1 LKTTKTAL
9 ENAKTQLGEVVKI
22 LNLPPHVHALL
33 EEPMR
38 QLTVKFPV
46 RMDDG
51 STRVFEGYRFQ
62 HNWAT
67 GATRGG
73 TRFHKDET
81 VDDVKALSM
90 WMTVKNAVN
99 DIPNGG
105 AKGGVVVDPE
115 SLSKGELERL
125 CRAYIRAIAPI
136 VGPWN
141 DFPGADIGTSAVTQ
155 SWMLDEWEAINLRNE
170 PAGISGKAM
179 PLGGSAGRAEATSL
193 GVLFATREVANVMGL
208 KVKGLK
214 AVIQGFGKVGWNLA
228 KLMERDGIKVIALS
242 DVYGG
247 IYNAEGFDVL
257 DVNAHVQR
265 TGKLAGYSKA
275 TKEIS
280 NAEILELECDVLV
293 PAAVQSVITPENA
306 PRVKAKMVIEGA
318 NGPTTTD
325 AEAILLEKGI
335 FIAPDVFSNSG
346 GTQVAHFERVQNLHD
361 NHWTEEEVNAKLE
374 GIFKN
379 VFKEIYAIHK
389 EKKITMRMAC
399 WVKAISHI
407 VEAMQYR
414 GWI

>member
-1 LKTTKTAL
+1 
-9 ENAKTQLGEVVKI
+9 
-22 LNLPPHVHALL
+22 
-33 EEPMR
+33 
-38 QLTVKFPV
+38 
-46 RMDDG
+46 
-51 STRVFEGYRFQ
+51 VFEGYRFQ